1 MVIIH
6 VVVNIKPEHQAEF
19 VSQEQKFM
27 AAAQQMAGCRS
38 FSLYKDVHQENTFA
52 IYETWETPADFE
64 NYQQSD
70 LFSQYRAS
78 IGPMLMGEPASN
90 YYNAAPLT
98 N

>member
-38 FSLYKDVHQENTFA
+38 FSLYKDVHQENTFD
-52 IYETWETPADFE
+52 I
-64 NYQQSD
+64 
-70 LFSQYRAS
+70 
-78 IGPMLMGEPASN
+78 
-90 YYNAAPLT
+90 
-98 N
+98 